1 MEFEK
6 LLAVIKSYDE
16 ISDQEIS
23 NLKTYFNVLKVRK
36 GDILIKANSPCDK
49 LFFVNSGLLRDFYIN
64 ETGNEITTII
74 TCESRFLTNII
85 SFNGFAENNET
96 IECIENGEVLYISKE
111 NFDKLLKTSKNL
123 KCIYADILEEYY
135 ALLTERFHYLNTKN
149 VEQKINHLKNDFP
162 FLINRVNDSLIAS
175 FLGITRETFVRNK
188 KFL

>member
-111 NFDKLLKTSKNL
+111 NFDKLLKTSKN
-123 KCIYADILEEYY
+123 
-135 ALLTERFHYLNTKN
+135 
-149 VEQKINHLKNDFP
+149 
-162 FLINRVNDSLIAS
+162 
-175 FLGITRETFVRNK
+175 
-188 KFL
+188 